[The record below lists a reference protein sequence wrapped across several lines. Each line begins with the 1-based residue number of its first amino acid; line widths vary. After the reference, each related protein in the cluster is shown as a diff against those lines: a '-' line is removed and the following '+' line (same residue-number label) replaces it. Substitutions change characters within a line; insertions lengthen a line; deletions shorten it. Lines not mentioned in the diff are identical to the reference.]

1 MKVSAN
7 DARLAG
13 LESANEGGECKDL
26 EIGLHFLQRSHRLL
40 KVGGRVGIILPETY
54 FFSSEYRF
62 IFDWIKPRLK
72 PLVVANVPV
81 EGFRGFCRAE
91 TTFCAFMKIG

>member
-54 FFSSEYRF
+54 FCNRSRPIRE
-62 IFDWIKPRLK
+62 
-72 PLVVANVPV
+72 
-81 EGFRGFCRAE
+81 E
-91 TTFCAFMKIG
+91 